1 MFDSILNLFNLGS
14 TFAIIIVLV
23 GLSVLLVLLKRYQV
37 VPSDKII
44 VIFGMIGGGDR
55 RSAKCLHGG
64 VVFVWPLIQSCRF
77 LSLTPMTIEIPLR
90 GALSRQNIRVNV
102 PSRFTIG
109 VSTDPEGMQNA
120 AVRLLDLRPQEI
132 QDNATD
138 IILGQLRATIA
149 TMDIEEINADR
160 EKFERKIME
169 NVESELRKIGLQLIN
184 VNITDISDDSGY
196 IESLG
201 KKSASE
207 AINQAKVD
215 VAEQERK
222 GATGEAEA
230 KREQRI
236 AVASAN
242 AIAVEGEN
250 LALMSMAKSNAARN
264 EVEAES
270 KRRAEAAALVQN
282 AKANLEGYDAERQA
296 EEARQAREKATREAN
311 ELVPAQVGRER
322 IIVEAEAESARMQR
336 IAEGEAK
343 KLELLAHGEAIKIQK
358 LSEAESIRLRN
369 IGQGEAEATRLR
381 MEAEA
386 QGIRAI
392 LESRAE
398 GFRKLVVAS
407 GQDSQAAAM
416 LLLAEKAPELYGIQ
430 AEALKNLNIDKFT
443 VVGGI
448 GGQGGEGTLGKVA
461 GEYLSLLPSLHEGAK
476 AFGLDL
482 PAMMGKPGAGHDA
495 STGKAAPKREGSD
508 SPKAE
513 E

>member
-1 MFDSILNLFNLGS
+1 MFDSFFSLGS
-14 TFAIIIVLV
+14 TLSIIVVLV
-23 GLSVLLVLLKRYQV
+23 GISVLLLLIKRYQV

-44 VIFGMIGGGDR
+44 VIFGMIGGRDR

-77 LSLTPMTIEIPLR
+77 LSLTPMTIEIPLKA
-90 GALSRQNIRVNV
+90 ALSRQNIRVNV

-120 AVRLLDLRPQEI
+120 AVRLLDLKPQDI

-236 AVASAN
+236 AVATAN

-250 LALMSMAKSNAARN
+250 QALMSMAKSNAARN

-270 KRRAEAAALVQN
+270 KRRAEAAMLVQN
-282 AKANLEGYDAERQA
+282 AKASLEGYDAERQA

-311 ELVPAQVGRER
+311 ELVPAQVDKER
-322 IIVEAEAESARMQR
+322 IAVEAEAEAIRVQK
-336 IAEGEAK
+336 IAEGEARR
-343 KLELLAHGEAIKIQK
+343 LEIIAQGEAIKIQK
-358 LSEAESIRLRN
+358 LSEAEAIRLRN
-369 IGQGEAEATRLR
+369 LGQGEGENTRLR

-398 GFRKLVVAS
+398 GFRKLVAAS

-443 VVGGI
+443 VVGGM
-448 GGQGGEGTLGKVA
+448 GGQGENSSLGKLA
-461 GEYLSLLPSLHEGAK
+461 GDYLSLLPSLHEGAK

-482 PAMMGKPGAGHDA
+482 PAMMGRPRAGQDDA
-495 STGKAAPKREGSD
+495 PKAAGPSD
-508 SPKAE
+508 TEA
-513 E
+513 